1 MLSSK
6 SDSPHDHQFLLSTL
20 PPSPQQRRLAAWVL
34 LVLLAALLI
43 TAPFARTPLT
53 NTEILL
59 PAYATAVLV
68 NDLITAVLL
77 FALYSI
83 QPTRSLLALA
93 VGYLYA
99 ALTIVPWVLTF
110 PGVFAP
116 AGLLDAGLQS
126 TASIAA
132 LRRTGFPLFVLV
144 YVLLKDA
151 DSSVPGARG
160 SVRANIAG
168 SVVATVGI
176 VCALTWLIVE
186 SDDLLPRLM
195 VDTAHVSEAWQFIPI
210 AASLLSGSALIL
222 LWVRQR
228 SVLDLWLMIV
238 LCAFLIEILLLAVLS
253 SGRFSLGWWAGR
265 IYGLIAATV
274 VLLVLLSETTTLYVR
289 LQRSVAAERRAQEAR
304 LTTLEALSASIA
316 HEVNQPLASVVTNAD
331 AGLRWLHKTTPDLDE
346 ARAALKRIVADGH
359 RASKVI
365 ESIRTVF
372 KTGPRERAPLD
383 INELIQEVLSHMQAE
398 TQLRRVFVQTDFDQR
413 LPVVAGN
420 PVQLQQVLL
429 NLITNAIDAMSSVAN
444 GARILR
450 VKSELQGA
458 DRVLISVADS
468 GCGLDPKHQDRIF
481 EPFFTT
487 KGHGMGMGLMICRSI
502 VESHGGRLWM
512 SNSDRQ
518 GAIFQFT
525 LPAVMADSSSTARRA
540 R

>member
-1 MLSSK
+1 
-6 SDSPHDHQFLLSTL
+6 
-20 PPSPQQRRLAAWVL
+20 
-34 LVLLAALLI
+34 
-43 TAPFARTPLT
+43 
-53 NTEILL
+53 
-59 PAYATAVLV
+59 
-68 NDLITAVLL
+68 
-77 FALYSI
+77 
-83 QPTRSLLALA
+83 
-93 VGYLYA
+93 
-99 ALTIVPWVLTF
+99 
-110 PGVFAP
+110 
-116 AGLLDAGLQS
+116 
-126 TASIAA
+126 
-132 LRRTGFPLFVLV
+132 
-144 YVLLKDA
+144 
-151 DSSVPGARG
+151 
-160 SVRANIAG
+160 
-168 SVVATVGI
+168 
-176 VCALTWLIVE
+176 
-186 SDDLLPRLM
+186 
-195 VDTAHVSEAWQFIPI
+195 
-210 AASLLSGSALIL
+210 
-222 LWVRQR
+222 
-228 SVLDLWLMIV
+228 
-238 LCAFLIEILLLAVLS
+238 
-253 SGRFSLGWWAGR
+253 
-265 IYGLIAATV
+265 
-274 VLLVLLSETTTLYVR
+274 
-289 LQRSVAAERRAQEAR
+289 
-304 LTTLEALSASIA
+304 
-316 HEVNQPLASVVTNAD
+316 LASVVTNAD

-525 LPAVMADSSSTARRA
+525 LSAVMADSSSTARRA